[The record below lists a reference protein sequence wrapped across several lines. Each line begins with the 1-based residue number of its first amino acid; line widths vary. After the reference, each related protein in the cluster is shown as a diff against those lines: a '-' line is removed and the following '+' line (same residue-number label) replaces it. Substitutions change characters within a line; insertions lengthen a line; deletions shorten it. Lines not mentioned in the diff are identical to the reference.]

1 MGVRMVVGVRSLVM
15 GVALVLA
22 APLASML
29 HQAAAAET
37 ALERG
42 TYLMRG
48 IVACGNC
55 HTPKDADGHA
65 IADQELSGG
74 VVIEVPVFRAVAPNI
89 TPDKETGIG
98 NWTDAQI
105 IDAIR
110 NGKRPD
116 GTIIGPPMAIPFY
129 AHMSDT
135 DVRAIVAYLRAVK
148 PIHHQVE
155 KSTYKIPLPPSY
167 GPPVTHV
174 ATTLQQSRLAYG
186 HYLATIGHCLEC
198 HTPQLPSGELDM
210 SKLGA
215 GGRELPAFPSGMT
228 VSANLTPANPAGMAH
243 WTTAQV
249 ETAITTGVRPDGR
262 RLALLMAFDWYRTV
276 SKPDLD
282 AVVAYLRTLPPAKP

>member
-1 MGVRMVVGVRSLVM
+1 MTLAVKSLVM

-22 APLASML
+22 VPLASAL
-29 HQAAAAET
+29 RPAKAAET
-37 ALERG
+37 ALDRG
-42 TYLMRG
+42 AYLMHG

-55 HTPKDADGHA
+55 HTPKGPDGHPL
-65 IADQELSGG
+65 ADQELAGG
-74 VVIEVPVFRAVAPNI
+74 LVIDAPVFHAVVPNI

-98 NWTDAQI
+98 KWTDAQI

-116 GTIIGPPMAIPFY
+116 GTTIGPPMAIAFY
-129 AHMSDT
+129 SHMSDT

-155 KSTYKIPLPPSY
+155 KSSYKIPLPPSY

-174 ATTLQQSRLAYG
+174 ADTPRQNHLAYG
-186 HYLATIGHCLEC
+186 RYLATIGHCLEC
-198 HTPQLPSGELDM
+198 HTPQLPSGQLDM

-215 GGRELPAFPSGMT
+215 GGRDLPAFPSGMT
-228 VSANLTPANPAGMAH
+228 VSANLTPANPNGIAH
-243 WTTAQV
+243 WTNAQV

-262 RLALLMAFDWYRTV
+262 RLVLLMAFDWY
-276 SKPDLD
+276 KNINKADLD
-282 AVVAYLRTLPPAKP
+282 AVVACLRTLPPAKP